1 MKQNGGS
8 WLFIFL
14 AVIVG
19 VCPALGVVLIVLA
32 ALLGLIDSSDLH
44 F

>member
-1 MKQNGGS
+1 MKRSGSS

-14 AVIVG
+14 AVIFG
-19 VCPALGVVLIVLA
+19 ACPALGIVLIVLA
-32 ALLGLIDSSDLH
+32 ALLGLIDSNNLH